1 MYEESLIL
9 CLFPHYFSNLLS
21 VLLLNEMT
29 RILERSKAEDYL
41 LSTYILERH
50 IKEKIEVFEKDI
62 DLFFD
67 CDLELNE
74 ISILKEKEIVINKTV
89 YKYSKNKFYIYKV
102 LFFIVNTYWYLIT
115 FLLGVIVIYFQ
126 LSIIMLLYIIIL
138 CSSFLIIFKKF
149 INYIES
155 KSTLFYCKY
164 LYKNSE

>member
-74 ISILKEKEIVINKTV
+74 ISILKEMEIVINKTV
-89 YKYSKNKFYIYKV
+89 YKYSKNKFYIYNCSV
-102 LFFIVNTYWYLIT
+102 SCNRH
-115 FLLGVIVIYFQ
+115 LLPIKHYYVVIYHNTLQFIFNHLQKVHQ
-126 LSIIMLLYIIIL
+126 LYR
-138 CSSFLIIFKKF
+138 
-149 INYIES
+149 E
-155 KSTLFYCKY
+155 
-164 LYKNSE
+164 